1 MKSSTKFLLGLG
13 IVFLL
18 LFLVE
23 YSQDEPIDWSPG
35 FGKLEKKPYGNYLL
49 FELLPE
55 LFKDQKIETI
65 NNSIVDQMNEVTL
78 SQSTGINYVFISEN
92 LDFNPYETEAI
103 LDFVKNGNYL
113 FLAATTFSDTFA
125 KTLDI
130 KQKNLDDNP
139 FYSYRD
145 SLFHFNYCDR
155 FKSSDTG
162 YVVNNEYSQV
172 NTYFDSIR
180 FEKKM
185 LVADSMHR
193 CLMTEINY
201 GEGRI
206 IMCTMPF
213 AFTNYYMLKP
223 ANLDF
228 VTKAFTR
235 MPVQN
240 VWWDEH
246 YKSGL
251 SAETPT
257 RYIMSKKGLRWA
269 YYLAIIGIVLF
280 VLFMGKRRQRIIP
293 LQDPMKNSSL
303 EFAETVGQVYYERGD
318 HHNLALK
325 KIKYFMEYLRAVYY
339 VNPVHELQRDRAA
352 FIEHLCQKSGKPAK
366 ELKSLF
372 SFILYIENADTINEK
387 ELIQLNALIEKFKK
401 TTNN

>member
-35 FGKLEKKPYGNYLL
+35 FGKLEKIPYGNYLL

-139 FYSYRD
+139 YYSYRD

-155 FKSSDTG
+155 TTAQKIS
-162 YVVNNEYSQV
+162 
-172 NTYFDSIR
+172 R
-180 FEKKM
+180 
-185 LVADSMHR
+185 LV
-193 CLMTEINY
+193 E
-201 GEGRI
+201 
-206 IMCTMPF
+206 
-213 AFTNYYMLKP
+213 
-223 ANLDF
+223 
-228 VTKAFTR
+228 
-235 MPVQN
+235 
-240 VWWDEH
+240 
-246 YKSGL
+246 
-251 SAETPT
+251 
-257 RYIMSKKGLRWA
+257 
-269 YYLAIIGIVLF
+269 
-280 VLFMGKRRQRIIP
+280 
-293 LQDPMKNSSL
+293 
-303 EFAETVGQVYYERGD
+303 
-318 HHNLALK
+318 
-325 KIKYFMEYLRAVYY
+325 
-339 VNPVHELQRDRAA
+339 
-352 FIEHLCQKSGKPAK
+352 
-366 ELKSLF
+366 
-372 SFILYIENADTINEK
+372 
-387 ELIQLNALIEKFKK
+387 
-401 TTNN
+401 